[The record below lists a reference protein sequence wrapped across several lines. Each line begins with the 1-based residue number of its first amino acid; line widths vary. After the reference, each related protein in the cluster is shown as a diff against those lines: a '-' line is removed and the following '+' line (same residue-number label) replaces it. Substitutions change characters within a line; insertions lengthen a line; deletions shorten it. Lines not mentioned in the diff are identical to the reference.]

1 MLFHPP
7 RLRKHRSQA
16 QPHRHSE
23 SGKCGGRP
31 CIRGYRMRI
40 SDNQLPAALARWLT
54 AKGHDAVH
62 VLDIG

>member
-1 MLFHPP
+1 
-7 RLRKHRSQA
+7 
-16 QPHRHSE
+16 
-23 SGKCGGRP
+23 
-31 CIRGYRMRI
+31 MRI

>member
-1 MLFHPP
+1 MLFHLR
-7 RLRKHRSQA
+7 RLRKHRSLP

-31 CIRGYRMRI
+31 CIRAYWMRI

-62 VLDIG
+62 VVDIG

>member
-1 MLFHPP
+1 V
-7 RLRKHRSQA
+7 
-16 QPHRHSE
+16 
-23 SGKCGGRP
+23 
-31 CIRGYRMRI
+31 RI